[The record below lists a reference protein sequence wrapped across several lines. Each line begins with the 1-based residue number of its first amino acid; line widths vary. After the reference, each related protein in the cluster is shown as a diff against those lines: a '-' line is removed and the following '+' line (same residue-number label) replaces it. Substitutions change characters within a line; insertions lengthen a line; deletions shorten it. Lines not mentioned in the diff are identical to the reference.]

1 MGAFRDVSDFAM
13 KMKMRQLIFR
23 TSACLLAILVAVAGP
38 AQSEASGAKP
48 LLLTYEQILVLRQQP
63 VKWASLERRCEREM
77 PVVASPVVDYAP
89 QAHYTATGTNTPDP
103 ASQALV
109 NNSWIAYRAAL
120 CFLLTDDSRY
130 ARHAQAIIDAW
141 SKTLRKV
148 SEGQGAADFNFDMPQ
163 FIIAASWVEAANGW
177 DQSAF
182 KTMLKQIV
190 EPLSHAGKPNNH
202 GDWGVL
208 LDAATAAYL
217 GDDRMLRAAQSRWQE
232 LLQAQVAADGSM
244 PLEICRSNT
253 NDLCG
258 GADKGIN
265 GLSYT
270 HFALLP
276 ATLAA
281 QLFYS
286 QGMDVYHGAGGDKL
300 RDAYGRAAVWTCIR
314 KHFPIFP
321 ATTGSSM
328 ACAMRLTLR
337 CCRIITAMGMRR
349 QCWRRNIWA

>member
-1 MGAFRDVSDFAM
+1 
-13 KMKMRQLIFR
+13 
-23 TSACLLAILVAVAGP
+23 LAILVAVAGP
-38 AQSEASGAKP
+38 AQAEISGTKP
-48 LLLTYEQILVLRQQP
+48 LLLTHEQILALRQQP
-63 VKWASLERRCEREM
+63 VKWASLDHRCEREM
-77 PVVASPVVDYAP
+77 PVVASPVADYAP
-89 QAHYTATGTNTPDP
+89 QAHYTATGVNNPDP

-120 CFLLTDDSRY
+120 CFLLTDDGRY

-163 FIIAASWVEAANGW
+163 FIIAASWVETANGW
-177 DQSAF
+177 DQTAF

-208 LDAATAAYL
+208 LDAAIAAYL

-253 NDLCG
+253 NDHCG
-258 GADKGIN
+258 GTDKGIN

-286 QGMDVYHGAGGDKL
+286 QGMDVYNGAEGSKL
-300 RDAYGRAAVWTCIR
+300 RDAYGRAAAW
-314 KHFPIFP
+314 
-321 ATTGSSM
+321 
-328 ACAMRLTLR
+328 TLR
-337 CCRIITAMGMRR
+337 PETFPYFA
-349 QCWRRNIWA
+349 RNNGKLNGVRNAAYFAVLQNYYRNADAAAVLAQGHLGSNNYELLMLFQ

>member
-1 MGAFRDVSDFAM
+1 MTTFVAM
-13 KMKMRQLIFR
+13 
-23 TSACLLAILVAVAGP
+23 AGP
-38 AQSEASGAKP
+38 AQAEASGAKP
-48 LLLTYEQILVLRQQP
+48 LLLTQEQILSLRQQP
-63 VKWASLERRCEREM
+63 IKWASLERRCEREM

-89 QAHYTATGTNTPDP
+89 RVHYTTTGVNAPDP
-103 ASQALV
+103 VSQALV
-109 NNSWIAYRAAL
+109 NNGWIAYRAAL

-141 SKTLRKV
+141 STTLRKV

-190 EPLSHAGKPNNH
+190 EPLSHANKPNNH

-208 LDAATAAYL
+208 LDAAIAAYL
-217 GDDRMLRAAQSRWQE
+217 GDDRFLRAAQSRWQE

-253 NDLCG
+253 NDFCG

-281 QLFYS
+281 ELFYD
-286 QGMDVYHGAGGDKL
+286 QGMDVYHGAGGSKL
-300 RDAYGRAAVWTCIR
+300 REAYKRAAAWTL
-314 KHFPIFP
+314 HPETFPYFASNNGKLNGARNAAYFAVLQNHYRDADAAAIL
-321 ATTGSSM
+321 AQGHLGSNSYELLM
-328 ACAMRLTLR
+328 LF
-337 CCRIITAMGMRR
+337 
-349 QCWRRNIWA
+349 Q